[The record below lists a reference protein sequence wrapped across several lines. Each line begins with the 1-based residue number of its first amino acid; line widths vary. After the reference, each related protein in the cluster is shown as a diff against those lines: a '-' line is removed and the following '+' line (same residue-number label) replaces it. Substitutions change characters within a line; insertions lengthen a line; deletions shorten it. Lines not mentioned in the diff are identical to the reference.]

1 MGIGAAT
8 LDDLWIVPQFSD
20 VEGVHEALFHLQ
32 MGGGPVATALCVLG
46 VLGHAVILLD
56 GVGDDE
62 TGQGI
67 RAGLAEAGVSLQG
80 LRTVPEAR
88 SARAVILV
96 RQGDGAR
103 QIHYLPSNTGEL
115 ELDAE
120 QEGMICGARLLHI
133 NGRHEKAARRAVALA
148 KEAGVCVSFD
158 GGAGRYRDAIRDLV
172 LESEIRIV
180 SLDFARCF
188 CGQGDL
194 EWMLERLLEAPAQV
208 VVITDGI
215 RGSHVA
221 VRDGGRFHQ
230 RAFEADPLV
239 DTTGCGDVFHGAFL
253 HGWLKGW
260 PAERCADF
268 ASELAAR
275 NAEGLGGRTCL
286 AGLREGNG

>member
-8 LDDLWIVPQFSD
+8 LDDLWIVRQFSD
-20 VEGVHEALFHLQ
+20 GEGVDEALSHLQ

-46 VLGHAVILLD
+46 GLGHPTILLD
-56 GVGDDE
+56 RVGDDAA
-62 TGQGI
+62 GQGI
-67 RAGLAEAGVSLQG
+67 QAGLAEAGVSLQG

-88 SARAVILV
+88 SAKAVILV

-120 QEGMICGARLLHI
+120 HEGMICRARLLHI
-133 NGRHEKAARRAVALA
+133 NGRHERAARRAVALA

-158 GGAGRYRDAIRDLV
+158 GGAGRYRDSIRDLV
-172 LESEIRIV
+172 WESEIRIV

-188 CGQGDL
+188 CGHEDL
-194 EWMLERLLEAPAQV
+194 DVMVERLLEPPARL
-208 VVITDGI
+208 VVITDGV

-221 VRDGGRFHQ
+221 VRGGGRFHQ
-230 RAFEADPLV
+230 RAVVADPLV
-239 DTTGCGDVFHGAFL
+239 DSTGCGDVFHGAFL
-253 HGWLKGW
+253 HGWLREW
-260 PAERCADF
+260 SAERCGAF

-275 NAEGLGGRTCL
+275 NAEGLGGRYCL
-286 AGLREGNG
+286 AGLRAG